1 MSDVSLANENPLLQ
15 IDTSFR
21 TYLNAY
27 TRSYQNHIVDG
38 VLDYA
43 FESDF
48 AVRQKILGL
57 GGSGKLF
64 KAAGGTDVAAE
75 AKVLFMKCN
84 QVGPLKYPEIYDI
97 LKKCS
102 ERLELVVPIVFVRED
117 IDKPLIYSISSDM
130 IDPCIVITKK
140 MVDTKSLDE
149 LTFLVGSECGKLQ
162 NNHCVYNMAFTYL
175 NYNKQAYRP
184 AERTYNQTVSKQLYA
199 ALVQWVN
206 FADITSDRA
215 GMICLDKP
223 GRFIDVICSVYA
235 DGYVD
240 FYGRQQEGIDSFMLQ
255 QKAESIGAVGSRNL
269 TADPSLSE
277 LERRILA
284 SAQFLNCQTLYEW
297 RRDLDDKDQTLS
309 SAQISD
315 VRSSILLGNGG
326 QLDG

>member
-1 MSDVSLANENPLLQ
+1 MSEISLANENPLLQ

-27 TRSYQNHIVDG
+27 TRSYQSHIVDG
-38 VLDYA
+38 ALDYA

-57 GGSGKLF
+57 TGCGKLF
-64 KAAGGTDVAAE
+64 KAAGGQDVSAE

-97 LKKCS
+97 VKKCS
-102 ERLELVVPIVFVRED
+102 ERLEFALPIVFIRED
-117 IDKPLIYSISSDM
+117 LDRPLIYSIASDM

-140 MVDTKSLDE
+140 LVETKSTDE
-149 LTFLVGSECGKLQ
+149 LTFLIGSECGKLQ

-175 NYNKQAYRP
+175 NFNKLVYRP
-184 AERTYNQTVSKQLYA
+184 AERSYNQTVSKQLYA

-206 FADITSDRA
+206 YADITADRA

-223 GRFIDVICSVYA
+223 GLFIETICSIYA

-240 FYGRQQEGIDSFMLQ
+240 FYGRTQKSLDSFMLQ
-255 QKAESIGAVGSRNL
+255 QKAESVHAIASR
-269 TADPSLSE
+269 SLSTDRSMSE

-284 SAQFLNCQTLYEW
+284 SNEFLNCSTLYEW
-297 RRDLDDKDQTLS
+297 RRDLDGSDEHLVS
-309 SAQISD
+309 GQICD
-315 VRSSILLGNGG
+315 VRSSVILGNGG
-326 QLDG
+326 SLDG